1 MTGNRNTIYVDL
13 KRLSEFTSYRCKRF
27 WVHFYC
33 FFSDKCDER
42 LVTAACRMA
51 EDQIFMI
58 TDLAARSLSSNSYF
72 FRLSLLF
79 TPTFQTI
86 KCRLLCQISVKWYV
100 NTVYMYINSGAATDL
115 KWFYHSKLLLK
126 CHICNTYTVKPL
138 HHGHVYS
145 SWLTASSFSS
155 YI

>member
-1 MTGNRNTIYVDL
+1 MIGNRNTIYVDL

-27 WVHFYC
+27 RVHFYC

-100 NTVYMYINSGAATDL
+100 NTVYVYTNSGAATDL
-115 KWFYHSKLLLK
+115 KWFYHSKLQLK